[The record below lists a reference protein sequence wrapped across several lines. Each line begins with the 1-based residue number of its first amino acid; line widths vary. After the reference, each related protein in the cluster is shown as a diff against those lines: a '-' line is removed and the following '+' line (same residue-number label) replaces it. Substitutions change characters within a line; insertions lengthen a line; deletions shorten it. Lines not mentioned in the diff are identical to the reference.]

1 MREEAS
7 PGEGIPSGAPIQ
19 MNSSP
24 PDGFECHR
32 PPSQGPSITSS
43 AVSGA
48 ISRSSRMAKRAAS
61 APIPSPKNA
70 EIRTRFEKYAT
81 MRIEAPSQ
89 RMSASSQK
97 SAARPHRSSR
107 RALASQAA
115 GGRPST
121 ASDGS
126 SHMAA

>member
-1 MREEAS
+1 MGA
-7 PGEGIPSGAPIQ
+7 GIAFKVGTGGMGVVVATR
-19 MNSSP
+19 
-24 PDGFECHR
+24 F
-32 PPSQGPSITSS
+32 TS
-43 AVSGA
+43 VSTVVG
-48 ISRSSRMAKRAAS
+48 